1 MNAPR
6 VTELEHKDPRLRP
19 GLPAR
24 WLDQYWTRTRAPLSG
39 VRSLG
44 TALASVWCCL
54 ICERKPCPK
63 SGLLGLSSAALK
75 QESGSHHRQS
85 SVADI
90 CRRGCA
96 IVLANPAAG
105 QHSPILGNHEAKY
118 GDRDMPRSNPSPGLG
133 SRRSPDAPRVRIGFV
148 RVAINWH
155 LANRFAG
162 FSPPRGAP
170 GWRR

>member
-1 MNAPR
+1 M
-6 VTELEHKDPRLRP
+6 
-19 GLPAR
+19 AR
-24 WLDQYWTRTRAPLSG
+24 SILDKNS
-39 VRSLG
+39 S
-44 TALASVWCCL
+44 ASVWSQIARNGSCFRL
-54 ICERKPCPK
+54 ALSDLLRGNPAPNRSAAQQ
-63 SGLLGLSSAALK
+63 SGLLALI
-75 QESGSHHRQS
+75 SCSRRPGSHRQS
-85 SVADI
+85 SGADI

-170 GWRR
+170 GNPATPRSAA